1 MNDTVLIICW
11 FVLKSHYYCFPS
23 LGTWTLEELSSV
35 LGVPQETVRRKLALW
50 QQQGVLREEAGG
62 RYTVQETSSCRERSD
77 RSVMLIDSD
86 EEGDSNT
93 ATQSEQREEK
103 LQVIYT
109 HTTLVITQCYTAQDL
124 YLLCNAKTILNCFPL
139 FLSCSG
145 LTFRPC

>member
-1 MNDTVLIICW
+1 MNDTILIICW
-11 FVLKSHYYCFPS
+11 LVLKSRYYCFPS

-62 RYTVQETSSCRERSD
+62 RYTVQETSSCRERSE

-109 HTTLVITQCYTAQDL
+109 LTTLLITLRTFIC
-124 YLLCNAKTILNCFPL
+124 LCNAKTMLNCFAL